1 MPFGIGALELSIILV
16 IVLGVCGAGRVPEIG
31 RALGKGIKEFRSSVD
46 SNAETTASTSQ
57 ESTSSKTTRP
67 MTGKRSKS

>member
-16 IVLGVCGAGRVPEIG
+16 IVLVVFGAGRVPEIG

-46 SNAETTASTSQ
+46 SNAEPTASTSQ
-57 ESTSSKTTRP
+57 ESTASKTTRP
-67 MTGKRSKS
+67 KTGKRSKS